1 MRVGDQA
8 GADTERVAHIEK
20 ALGLY
25 HVEMKAGD
33 ALFFHSNV
41 LHRLPV
47 KYEQVNVEDKF
58 SNNELWLAKPFVC
71 PVGNDL

>member
-1 MRVGDQA
+1 MVFQIIPKSHKVGRIDHVRVGDQA

-33 ALFFHSNV
+33 ALFFHSNI
-41 LHRLPV
+41 LHR
-47 KYEQVNVEDKF
+47 Y
-58 SNNELWLAKPFVC
+58 SWLKSK
-71 PVGNDL
+71 